1 MNKMWMHAT
10 TSGRKGTMKL
20 WNGLLVGL
28 MLAMMMA
35 VTPIAAADDPAT
47 VVQRFF
53 DARNHHDVA
62 GTLALVTDDIRTVGG
77 PSCTPAAPC
86 VGVVP
91 FRTDLENVYIPK
103 HIQLTIVGVPQVSGT
118 TVHVRIEARGDIFSV
133 AGVERIVSNATAE
146 VRDGKIASFISIPD
160 ASDAQSAQYLAYV
173 RTQQGPPTAPPRT
186 GGGGEAS
193 FIRRLGDG

>member
-1 MNKMWMHAT
+1 
-10 TSGRKGTMKL
+10 MKL
-20 WNGLLVGL
+20 WNGLFVGL

-62 GTLALVTDDIRTVGG
+62 GALALVADDIRTVGG

-86 VGVVP
+86 IGVGAV
-91 FRTDLENVYIPK
+91 RTDLENVYIPK

-118 TVHVRIEARGDIFSV
+118 TVQVRIEAHGDIFSA
-133 AGVERIVSNATAE
+133 AGVERIVSNGTVE
-146 VRDGKIASFISIPD
+146 VRDGKIVSFISIPD

-173 RTQQGPPTAPPRT
+173 RAQQGLPTGPPRT
-186 GGGGEAS
+186 GGGGEVS
-193 FIRRLGDG
+193 FIHRLGDG